1 MPAVLELISAAAEVW
16 AVLKASGWILGEISS
31 PKSSDAVAQTAQ
43 GVVGSPSME
52 VFRTVGM
59 WH

>member
-1 MPAVLELISAAAEVW
+1 MALSCTRGG
-16 AVLKASGWILGEISS
+16 SGWILGEISS
-31 PKSSDAVAQTAQ
+31 PESGDALTQTVR
-43 GVVGSPSME
+43 GVVGSPLE